1 MLVGIKDIQKK
12 LHVSRKT
19 VFDLMDQ
26 GMPKVRI
33 SERILR
39 FDPDEVMD
47 WIKKKVG

>member
-1 MLVGIKDIQKK
+1 MLVGIKDIQIR

-26 GMPKVRI
+26 GMPRVRI

-39 FDPDEVMD
+39 FDPDEVME
-47 WIKKKVG
+47 WIKNKAS